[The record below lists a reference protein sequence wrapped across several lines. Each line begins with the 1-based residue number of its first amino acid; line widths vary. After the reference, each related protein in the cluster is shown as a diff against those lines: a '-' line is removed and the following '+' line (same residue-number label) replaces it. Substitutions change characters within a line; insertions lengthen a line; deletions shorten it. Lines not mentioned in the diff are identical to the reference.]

1 MVAGYFIMLEST
13 INIDLSGLEN
23 FQSDIDSQLNSS
35 NGPVNDALKL
45 WAIRYRS
52 YIQLRFDTFSRGGGN
67 WRDLSPATKKAR
79 RGNKKAKSRTF
90 AILRDTGTLF
100 AALNPVFSGAPGA
113 LQEAIPFGIRVGYGG
128 PQTYQKGAGKGA
140 TIADVASFHQ
150 NGAEPRLPKREIIVA
165 PDDSLLELMSKDMTR
180 ALNALAE

>member
-13 INIDLSGLEN
+13 INVNLNGLEK
-23 FQSDIDSQLNSS
+23 FQDDIDSQLNSG

-113 LQEAIPFGIRVGYGG
+113 LQEQIPFGIRVGYGG
-128 PQTYQKGAGKGA
+128 PQTYQKGTRA

-150 NGAEPRLPKREIIVA
+150 NGVEPRLPKREIIVT
-165 PDDSLLELMSKDMTR
+165 PDEHLLDLMSKDMTR